1 MAGIGQDLGCV
12 SCLKQAPCIP
22 RDWSSCRLGDLQLVS
37 FSISLFLLEK
47 TYDLTIRVVP
57 FATHCDP
64 AERLRAHSC
73 LRMRPWYNSGQRFRC
88 CQVVSLCQVKV
99 RRGVSTLSLNV
110 SVCVCLSKLGCLYS
124 PLFSLLFWFFS
135 FLFSFFSLFFS
146 FSPRDSQHLASEYA
160 QY

>member
-1 MAGIGQDLGCV
+1 MAGIGQDLACV

-47 TYDLTIRVVP
+47 TYDLTIRHGALCH
-57 FATHCDP
+57 ATHCDP
-64 AERLRAHSC
+64 AERLRAHS

-110 SVCVCLSKLGCLYS
+110 SVCVCVFVKAWLLVLSALLP
-124 PLFSLLFWFFS
+124 PLLVLFFS
-135 FLFSFFSLFFS
+135 FFFLFSFF
-146 FSPRDSQHLASEYA
+146 LAEYA